1 MTDIISQLNTISL
14 ANTYKTHDL
23 LDRVLAILSINFPT
37 NEIRFDNERVAFV
50 TEVEGFTFIIQ
61 RDLNTFTVVSRVV
74 IGNDLI
80 AECTADIEGRFKETY
95 GRMSNKDLKAKIST
109 WFTEVG
115 NIDVTTLQSE
125 DPAEAESE
133 APAEVE
139 AEEAVPEATEAEV
152 VSEGEAQ

>member
-1 MTDIISQLNTISL
+1 MTDIISQLNAISL
-14 ANTYKTHDL
+14 TNTYKTHDL
-23 LDRVLAILSINFPT
+23 LDKVLAILSINFPT

-74 IGNDLI
+74 TGNDLI

-115 NIDVTTLQSE
+115 NIDVTTLQSSE
-125 DPAEAESE
+125 PDEAESE

>member
-23 LDRVLAILSINFPT
+23 LDRVLAILNINFPT

-50 TEVEGFTFIIQ
+50 AEVEGYTFIVQ

-74 IGNDLI
+74 TGNDLI
-80 AECTADIEGRFKETY
+80 AECTVDIDGRFKETY
-95 GRMSNKDLKAKIST
+95 GRMSNTDLKAKIST

-125 DPAEAESE
+125 APAEAEQN
-133 APAEVE
+133 
-139 AEEAVPEATEAEV
+139 VPEENAEPEKEEEVKKVTAV
-152 VSEGEAQ
+152 VE

>member
-1 MTDIISQLNTISL
+1 MNDIIAQLNTISL

-50 TEVEGFTFIIQ
+50 AEVEGFTFIVQ
-61 RDLNTFTVVSRVV
+61 RDLNTFTVVSRVAA
-74 IGNDLI
+74 GNDLI
-80 AECTADIEGRFKETY
+80 AECTADIDGRFKETY
-95 GRMSNKDLKAKIST
+95 GRMSNTALKAKIST

-125 DPAEAESE
+125 APAEAEE
-133 APAEVE
+133 N
-139 AEEAVPEATEAEV
+139 VPEENAEPEKEEEV
-152 VSEGEAQ
+152 QKVTAVAE